1 MKRVL
6 LFLSILLALSF
17 TACEGK
23 EIPEESVLVEENVDE
38 VSSYFDS
45 KDQSIISS
53 VNTIKKTISF
63 YNYDLGKGYTLEYDA
78 LTTYKDKYGTPMSVE
93 QLTPGTVVDIEF
105 LKKSKRLTA
114 LAESSG
120 LFKLDNLTGFKIS
133 ENKKTFTYKED
144 VYKITGRTILLGEKN
159 VDSVLD
165 LDPVDVVTICGKD
178 SEIYSLVVEK
188 SHGTL
193 EIQGFEDFVGGE
205 LVINESVSHRIGDNF
220 KVVLPEGIY
229 KSSLKKDLTEEAI
242 DFEIKAGEVT
252 KLDLSSIELVE
263 SRYGKVLFN
272 ASPKDLELYIDG
284 NLTDTKL
291 LQTLSYGTH
300 RLEAYAEGYGS
311 IKRYFKVGEEKATL
325 DVTLEALEGEA
336 EEEAEE
342 DSSNTDGYFIFVS
355 EPKEVEIY
363 VDGIYIGMSP
373 VSLKKQAGSHTVVLK
388 KAGYYDR
395 TYTIKTENTA
405 KDDYYTFG
413 ELEKKADSGAENGDD

>member
-1 MKRVL
+1 MKRVI
-6 LFLSILLALSF
+6 LFLSILLAFSFMGCQREAISEESLSV
-17 TACEGK
+17 
-23 EIPEESVLVEENVDE
+23 EESVTERDA
-38 VSSYFDS
+38 YFDS

-63 YNYDLGKGYTLEYDA
+63 YNYDLGKGYTLEYDS
-78 LTTYKDKYGTPMSVE
+78 LTAYKDKYGTPMSVD
-93 QLTPGTVVDIEF
+93 QLSPGTVVDIEF
-105 LKKSKRLTA
+105 LKNSKRLTS
-114 LAESSG
+114 LQESSG
-120 LFKLDNLTGFKIS
+120 VFKLDNLTGFKIS

-144 VYKITGRTILLGEKN
+144 VYKITGRTILLGDKN
-159 VDSVLD
+159 VEFVTD
-165 LDPVDVVTICGKD
+165 LEPIDVVTIWGKD

-193 EIQGFEDFVGGE
+193 EIQGYEDFIGGE

-220 KVVLPEGIY
+220 KVVLQEGFY
-229 KSSLKKDLTEEAI
+229 KSVLKKELTEEAL
-242 DFEIKAGEVT
+242 DFTIKPGEVT
-252 KLDLSSIELVE
+252 KLDLSEIELVE

-272 ASPKDLELYIDG
+272 VTPKDLELYIDG

-300 RLEAYAEGYGS
+300 RLEAYADGYGS

-325 DVTLEALEGEA
+325 DVTLEALESEA
-336 EEEAEE
+336 ESEESE

-355 EPKEVEIY
+355 EPKEVEVY

-373 VSLKKQAGSHTVVLK
+373 VSLRKTAGSHTIVLK
-388 KAGYYDR
+388 KAGYHDR
-395 TYTIKTENTA
+395 SYTIKTENTA

-413 ELEKKADSGAENGDD
+413 ELEKKADSTGESDDD